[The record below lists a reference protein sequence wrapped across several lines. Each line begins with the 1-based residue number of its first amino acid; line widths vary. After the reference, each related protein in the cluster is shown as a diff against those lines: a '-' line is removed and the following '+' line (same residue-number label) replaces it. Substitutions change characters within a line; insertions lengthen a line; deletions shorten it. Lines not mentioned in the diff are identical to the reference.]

1 MNDQKPTDVRALR
14 SALGCFATGV
24 TIITGKTPDG
34 QLIGF
39 TANSF
44 NSVSLDPPLVLFS
57 LDRKAQSLRGF
68 QMSTHFVI
76 NILAED
82 QQALSG
88 QFARATGDKFAGVAY
103 SEWESGCPILEGSIA
118 SFECRLRDMH
128 AGGDHVIFVGQIE
141 RMAAREDG
149 KPLLYFRGAYAG
161 LTKA

>member
-1 MNDQKPTDVRALR
+1 VNDARHGDPRALR
-14 SALGCFATGV
+14 NALGCFATGV
-24 TIITGKTPDG
+24 TVITARSPDG

-68 QMSTHFVI
+68 QMSTHFAV
-76 NILAED
+76 NILARD
-82 QQALSG
+82 QRALSN
-88 QFARATGDKFAGVAY
+88 QFARATDDKFAGVAFTR
-103 SEWESGCPILEGSIA
+103 WDSGAPILEGAIA

-128 AGGDHVIFVGQIE
+128 AGGDHVIFVGQVE

-149 KPLLYFRGAYAG
+149 EPLLYFRGSYAT
-161 LTKA
+161 LAKS